1 MDSVSGGED
10 AEATIVVLEALAHSL
25 ERMVVRNELVA
36 SEEGT
41 EAEKKSRGLAAFRGA
56 QPPGIDLRKYMERLH
71 RYTRCSASCFVVSYV
86 YIDRAAHQH
95 PSSAVVS
102 RNVHRLVLTGLLLA
116 SKFLDDTH
124 RNNAFFAKVGG
135 VCNGEL
141 NRMELELL
149 FLLDFN
155 LVVGWREFETYCRHL
170 NVDMGKLMPTKD
182 VETRVSTK
190 IINTDQVEVF
200 LNGLAP
206 SASHRRSIDL

>member
-1 MDSVSGGED
+1 MDAVSGGD
-10 AEATIVVLEALAHSL
+10 NAAEAAVVVLEALAHAL

-36 SEEGT
+36 SEEG
-41 EAEKKSRGLAAFRGA
+41 AESENSKGLAAFRGA
-56 QPPGIDLRKYMERLH
+56 QPPGIDLRKYMERLL

-135 VCNGEL
+135 VTNGEL

-170 NVDMGKLMPTKD
+170 NVDMEKLMTTMD

-190 IINTDQVEVF
+190 IINTQLKVF
-200 LNGLAP
+200 PNGL
-206 SASHRRSIDL
+206 SSSSLHRRSIDL